1 MSAKKRPKVRT
12 LEELQPLVREGRYR
26 IGRHAV
32 RHAAC
37 EGFTEKDIVG
47 SLLYGRQLVRYLEDE
62 RLLVLGFIH
71 PSPDVKIPLHVIV
84 EYAKP
89 RWLDV
94 VTAFI
99 PEDAHR
105 VVSRTR
111 LAEMIRHD
119 LEDKPTRLVG
129 FPSRLAYDS
138 L

>member
-12 LEELQPLVREGRYR
+12 LEELQPLIREGRYR
-26 IGRHAV
+26 IGTHAV

-47 SLLYGRQLVRYLEDE
+47 SLLYGRELVRYLEDE

-71 PSPDVKIPLHVIV
+71 PSPEVKIPLHVVV

-89 RWLDV
+89 RWLDI

-99 PEDAHR
+99 PEEAHR

-111 LAEMIRHD
+111 LAEMIRYD
-119 LEDKPTRLVG
+119 RADKPTRLLG
-129 FPSRLAYDS
+129 FSAKLIYDS